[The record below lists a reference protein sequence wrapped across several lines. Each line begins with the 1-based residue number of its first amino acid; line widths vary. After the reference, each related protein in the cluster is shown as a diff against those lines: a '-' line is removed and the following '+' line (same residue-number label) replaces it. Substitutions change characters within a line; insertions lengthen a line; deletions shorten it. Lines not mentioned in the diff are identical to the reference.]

1 MRSQHILSRSSSRNR
16 APRGARFAADM
27 NAGPSYSRAMHSDS
41 SNALPPSIQAIESA
55 AMPPQGMSSQAE
67 ARVLWTAGEGQVVNA
82 GVFLVAALFFWL
94 VLPVGWALYRYLKTA
109 RHRYTLTDQRLLEES
124 GLIVKRVESLELY
137 RVKDLSVAGTLLQ
150 TMVGRGRV
158 ILRTTDTS
166 HPTAILNAVPNAVEV
181 SQLIR
186 NNVEAC
192 RAAKGV
198 RAFDY

>member
-1 MRSQHILSRSSSRNR
+1 
-16 APRGARFAADM
+16 
-27 NAGPSYSRAMHSDS
+27 
-41 SNALPPSIQAIESA
+41 
-55 AMPPQGMSSQAE
+55 MPPQTMSSQAE

-82 GVFLVAALFFWL
+82 SVFLVAALFFWL
-94 VLPVGWALYRYLKTA
+94 VVPVGWALYRYLKTA

-150 TMVGRGRV
+150 TMVGRGQV
-158 ILRTTDTS
+158 ILRTTDAS
-166 HPTAILNAVPNAVEV
+166 HPTVTLNAVPNAVEV

-186 NNVEAC
+186 NTVEAC